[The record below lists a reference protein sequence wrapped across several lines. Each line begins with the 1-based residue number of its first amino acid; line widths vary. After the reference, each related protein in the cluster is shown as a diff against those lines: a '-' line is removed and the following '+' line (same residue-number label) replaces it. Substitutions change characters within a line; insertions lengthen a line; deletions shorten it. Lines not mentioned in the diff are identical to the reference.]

1 MMEVPQM
8 DTKED
13 KVTTSTD
20 SEMHTHRYIYCCPEG
35 ILITC
40 IFMEIGQGSVHTRA
54 HSEVFLLQ
62 RGKEKNIQI
71 STTSPHCLYV
81 HLFLCSFSLFLR

>member
-35 ILITC
+35 ILIIC

-62 RGKEKNIQI
+62 RGKEKIFKFPPPLPTVFMSI
-71 STTSPHCLYV
+71 SS
-81 HLFLCSFSLFLR
+81 SAASLFS

>member
-20 SEMHTHRYIYCCPEG
+20 SEMHIHTDTFIAA
-35 ILITC
+35 LK
-40 IFMEIGQGSVHTRA
+40 GS
-54 HSEVFLLQ
+54 
-62 RGKEKNIQI
+62 
-71 STTSPHCLYV
+71 
-81 HLFLCSFSLFLR
+81 